1 MAYLAVDKDGD
12 EFIFGEKPIR
22 VNKALWEYSP
32 EAFDTNMCFLP
43 KGSIKN
49 LIGRELTWK
58 DEAVEFYQVS
68 RESITPT
75 TENTSNI
82 EEAIYDI
89 KEALNYLED
98 VEGAPGL
105 DDVNLELAET
115 HLQQA
120 LEELKDL

>member
-89 KEALNYLED
+89 KEALNYIEEVD
-98 VEGAPGL
+98 GESGL
-105 DDVNLELAET
+105 DGVNLELAET